1 MEIDKLKERTSFILG
16 DLNYPTPG
24 KLCLIK
30 FTDRYLNR
38 SNRQFDTKYIAG
50 ELKIINKKPYVYFH
64 TIQNEYSYRAKEIT
78 CAWTNNIVENW
89 YYMDAI
95 EQLLNKNIAPN

>member
-1 MEIDKLKERTSFILG
+1 MKLDKLKERASFSLG
-16 DLNYPTPG
+16 DENYPTPG

-50 ELKIINKKPYVYFH
+50 ELKIINKKPHVFFYTVKNDY
-64 TIQNEYSYRAKEIT
+64 YGCVKEIT
-78 CAWTNNIVENW
+78 CSWTNNIVEKW
-89 YYMDAI
+89 YYMEDI
-95 EQLLNKNIAPN
+95 EKKLGEIK